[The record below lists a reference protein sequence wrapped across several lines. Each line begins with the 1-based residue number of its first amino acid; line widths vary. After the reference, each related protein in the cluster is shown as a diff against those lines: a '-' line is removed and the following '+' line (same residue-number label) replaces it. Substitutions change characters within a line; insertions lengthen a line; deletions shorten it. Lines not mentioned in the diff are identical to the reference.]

1 MKRILSFAL
10 IFVTAAMLCLVG
22 CDTTTGGGKVATNEE
37 ELSAITN
44 TCKLTKSYEGKDFIT
59 DGIGEASVVKF
70 TDGDTFTARLLK
82 DNTTVTIRF
91 HSIDTPESTGGIE
104 KWGVAASN
112 FVKKR
117 LNVAGIQ
124 IVLEATSVPAEH
136 DSYGSR
142 YLGYVWYRTSET
154 EDFKNLNLELVENGF
169 SENKGVNTSKFPYNS
184 YFEKAEEN
192 ARSIQL
198 RLFSKLEDP
207 LFKTDPE
214 DVSVKALREDEAL
227 VDDDER
233 VYWNDEN
240 NSGSKVRFY
249 AYLESL
255 TISNTGTYTFNAVT
269 YDSETGESY
278 SIPVYAAYSS
288 SQASRMPLGHLYRV
302 VGSVQKYNGRYQISG
317 ITFSLRYDQPS
328 YTKIAQRDY
337 YMTFNSSVAYQDN
350 YEDTLYSDVTIANV
364 SLESGVMTIE
374 GTTYQRTSSGNTE
387 QSSTY
392 TFKVKVAE
400 GTDVSKYSV
409 GKTFSVK
416 GYQFVENSKIIDI
429 LKLSDIVL
437 K

>member
-10 IFVTAAMLCLVG
+10 IFVLATMFCLVG
-22 CDTTTGGGKVATNEE
+22 CNTTTGGGKVATNEE
-37 ELSAITN
+37 ELSTITN

-59 DGIGEASVVKF
+59 DGIGEASVIRF

-117 LNVAGIQ
+117 LDVEGIQ

-169 SENKGVNTSKFPYNS
+169 SDNKGVNTSKFPYNS
-184 YFEKAEEN
+184 YFEKAQEN
-192 ARSIQL
+192 ARNIQL
-198 RLFSKLEDP
+198 RIWSKLDDP

-214 DVSVKALREDEAL
+214 DVSIKALREDEAL
-227 VDDDER
+227 VNEDER
-233 VYWNDEN
+233 VYWNKEN
-240 NSGSKVRFY
+240 NSGAKVRFY

-255 TISNTGTYTFNAVT
+255 TISNTGTYTFTAVT
-269 YDSETGESY
+269 YDPVTGEKY
-278 SIPVYAAYSS
+278 SIPVFAMYSS
-288 SQASRMPLGHLYRV
+288 SEASRMPLGHLYRV
-302 VGSVQKYNGRYQISG
+302 VGNVQDYGHYQISG
-317 ITFSLRYDQPS
+317 IIFSLRYDQPS
-328 YTKIAQRDY
+328 YTKIVQRDY
-337 YMTFNSSVAYQDN
+337 YMTFSSSVDYQNN
-350 YEDTLYSDVTIANV
+350 YEDTLYSDVTIDSV
-364 SLESGVMTIE
+364 SVEGGVMTIV
-374 GTTYQRTSSGNTE
+374 GTTYQRTASGNVA
-387 QSSTY
+387 QPSTY
-392 TFKVKVAE
+392 TFKVKVSE
-400 GTDVSKYSV
+400 DTNTSMYYV
-409 GKTFSVK
+409 GETFSVK
-416 GYQFVENSKIIDI
+416 GYQFEEDSKIIDI